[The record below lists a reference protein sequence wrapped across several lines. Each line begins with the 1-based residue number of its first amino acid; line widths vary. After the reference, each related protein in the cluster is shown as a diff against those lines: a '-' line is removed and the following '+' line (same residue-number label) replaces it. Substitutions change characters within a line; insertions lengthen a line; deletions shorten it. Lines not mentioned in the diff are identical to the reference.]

1 MECIRPLGQ
10 CRRPHSWPWR
20 WLSSSRSQQ
29 TRTSKV
35 GYFPYIKK
43 HLAQLTEKEYIF
55 QIRSFIAEAKEPHP
69 VNSDKFF
76 DSVRFWQQAYEKSEA
91 EQSKLLDRIYE
102 LEQRNTA
109 LVSKEQKAGQDEKT
123 AESSKRKANPNG
135 GANKKRAKTQTSK
148 QAAASKPTSVQ
159 GGIDIL
165 EIVEYKE
172 ESELDISGLVSLC

>member
-1 MECIRPLGQ
+1 M
-10 CRRPHSWPWR
+10 
-20 WLSSSRSQQ
+20 
-29 TRTSKV
+29 TR
-35 GYFPYIKK
+35 
-43 HLAQLTEKEYIF
+43 LTRKEYIF
-55 QIRSFIAEAKEPHP
+55 QLRSFITEAKEPHP

-109 LVSKEQKAGQDEKT
+109 LLSKEQKEGQDGKT

-135 GANKKRAKTQTSK
+135 CANKKRAKTQAPK
-148 QAAASKPTSVQ
+148 QTAASKPAGIQ

-165 EIVEYKE
+165 DIVEYKE
-172 ESELDISGLVSLC
+172 ESELGISGLVLLC